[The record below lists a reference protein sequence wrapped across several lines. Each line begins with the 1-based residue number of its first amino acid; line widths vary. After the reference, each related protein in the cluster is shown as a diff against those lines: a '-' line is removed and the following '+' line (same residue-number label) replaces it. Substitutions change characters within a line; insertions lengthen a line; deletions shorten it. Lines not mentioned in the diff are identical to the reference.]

1 MKRTVC
7 TVVSVLLVIAAVL
20 SMSACGDEL
29 LGTWTSMTGD
39 SGTTVTFK
47 SSGAVILAVGDF
59 SLHGSYTAENGVIIM
74 NLTDSQGDKYQMS
87 MNYYIDDEKLYLEN
101 ENGDIETFSK

>member
-1 MKRTVC
+1 M
-7 TVVSVLLVIAAVL
+7 SVLLVVAAVL
-20 SMSACGDEL
+20 SMSGCGNEL
-29 LGTWTSMTGD
+29 LGTWTSITGD

-47 SSGAVILAVGDF
+47 SSGSVILSVGGF
-59 SLHGSYTAENGVIIM
+59 SLSGSYTAENGVIIM

-87 MNYYIDDEKLYLEN
+87 MNYYIDEKKLYLEN